1 MPDPLDDRGLPADYA
16 LDPERETTPRDV
28 KARLDAGENLLLID
42 CRQPHEHDLVRLDHS
57 VLIPLPEREDHFA
70 NELAGQEDRE
80 VVVYCRSG
88 MRSLTFVDFLR
99 ERGFTNA
106 RSMAGGINLWN
117 TDIEPGG
124 LTY

>member
-1 MPDPLDDRGLPADYA
+1 MPNALDHRGLPADYS
-16 LDPERETTPRDV
+16 LDAERETTPREV
-28 KARLDAGENLLLID
+28 KARVDAGADLLLID
-42 CRQPHEHDLVRLDHS
+42 CRQPHEHDLVRLENS
-57 VLIPLPEREDHFA
+57 TLVPLPEREARFDD
-70 NELAGQEDRE
+70 ELAGQEGRE

-99 ERGFTNA
+99 GRGFTNA

-117 TDIEPGG
+117 TDIQPGG